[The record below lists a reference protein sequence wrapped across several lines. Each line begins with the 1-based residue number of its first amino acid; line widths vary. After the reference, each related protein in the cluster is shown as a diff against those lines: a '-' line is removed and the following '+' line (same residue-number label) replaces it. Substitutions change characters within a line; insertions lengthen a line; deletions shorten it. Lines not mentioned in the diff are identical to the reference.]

1 MKDSKIKKPKN
12 KEPEIDFTQFSMD
25 DIAKRVLETPPKP
38 KIKNKKRNRK
48 GLTLH
53 TEDILLAQQADYLKN
68 YQNGMC

>member
-38 KIKNKKRNRK
+38 KIKNKKEIEK
-48 GLTLH
+48 
-53 TEDILLAQQADYLKN
+53 A
-68 YQNGMC
+68 